1 VRPRVS
7 WETEFETAGGAS
19 IAEEWLN
26 RLRDDQRGAG
36 FALQLLLV
44 ALVLFLSRSLRPQIF
59 DEAGFYVVMAGWVAS
74 IFITKIMA
82 DRRPGIAVKPVLLF
96 AAWARG
102 LVQVAGIVLTGG
114 VRSPLLIA
122 LAAAISS
129 VLPCSAAVSA
139 RNWPTS
145 PCSGSLSWAA
155 CSSWTGATSSTCP
168 SPGQ

>member
-59 DEAGFYVVMAGWVAS
+59 DEAGLLCGDGGLGTRTRPGRRHRTHGRRAQPP
-74 IFITKIMA
+74 A
-82 DRRPGIAVKPVLLF
+82 DRTRRAHIFSF
-96 AAWARG
+96 AM
-102 LVQVAGIVLTGG
+102 LGG
-114 VRSPLLIA
+114 RVR
-122 LAAAISS
+122 
-129 VLPCSAAVSA
+129 
-139 RNWPTS
+139 T
-145 PCSGSLSWAA
+145 
-155 CSSWTGATSSTCP
+155 
-168 SPGQ
+168 